1 MTYSPVL
8 IIHISAGILAVLAG
22 FVALFAPKGFSVHR
36 IAGKV
41 FAVSML
47 VMAAG
52 GGYVSLIK
60 SQWTNV
66 FAAVLTFYLVATAW
80 LTVRHKRKKPGAI
93 EAGLLVVALAAGT
106 TGWAMGLA
114 AHKSSA
120 AIYLVFGSVLL
131 LSAAGDVRMF
141 IRGGVSGAQRLVRHL
156 WRMCF
161 ALLIAAGS
169 FFLGTASDPVL
180 RKNGLRAQLFTKEI
194 RHTHLPEVPVILVVV
209 LMIFWLIRVKF
220 SSKYKKPETPL
231 STLSS

>member
-1 MTYSPVL
+1 MTYSPIL
-8 IIHISAGILAVLAG
+8 IIHISAGVLAVLAG
-22 FVALFAPKGFSVHR
+22 FVALLARKGFPVHR
-36 IAGKV
+36 LAGKV

-47 VMAAG
+47 GMAAS
-52 GGYVSLIK
+52 GGYVSLTK

-80 LTVRHKRKKPGAI
+80 LTVRKAKKPGAV
-93 EAGLLVVALAAGT
+93 EAGLLIVALAAGI
-106 TGWAMGLA
+106 TGLAMGLA

-120 AIYLVFGSVLL
+120 VIYLVFGSVLL

-141 IRGGVSGAQRLVRHL
+141 IRGGVSGAQRLARHL

-194 RHTHLPEVPVILVVV
+194 RHTHLPEVPVILVIV
-209 LMIFWLIRVKF
+209 LMIFWLFRVKF
-220 SSKYKKPETPL
+220 SNKYKKSELPL
-231 STLSS
+231 SS